1 MAKSYIP
8 GVKSSKPVH
17 AEVTADE
24 CNGDLEKMIKRF
36 SKKVKKEGIIAE
48 CLERK
53 QYTKPSVL
61 RRRKALRRKS
71 VLNKLKNQK
80 KLEQNDKVQ

>member
-1 MAKSYIP
+1 MAKSYVP

-17 AEVTADE
+17 AVVTADE

-48 CLERK
+48 CFERR

-80 KLEQNDKVQ
+80 KLEQNDKAQ